1 MSYYG
6 SHERLA
12 NIPGRTVYASP
23 TYSRVEVHGGNGFLP
38 SYMDGYSATIGGG
51 AHTDAQVI
59 IQRGR
64 SMKAQQYQDQDNIR
78 TMKKTEYAL
87 QSGADHQKYVT
98 RPAEYADHVG
108 FYSHDLR
115 QLGQP
120 SDPIQRSMEQGREQ
134 VTRIHQVPMAN
145 QATMYRTRTSVSYED
160 TGRSFQDAMG
170 WITQKKRM
178 IETAPWGDDPATI
191 DQHIMNHSKFQSSIN
206 SSMEVDRARDE
217 LGQKG
222 DKIGLN
228 ALDHEWD
235 SLQKMSYSRLRQLR
249 ELQNIIEEISR
260 EIIWVNEREEKELV
274 FDWGDKNIDT
284 YIPQKQE
291 SYSELMKDLEE
302 KEKDLNKLKQKVDN
316 LHKNSHPAFDKI
328 DAYMDTLQT
337 QWSWLLQITKCL
349 SVHLKENMAYSQFF
363 KEANE
368 INAKLKKDH
377 DNMRMRFACDKS
389 TPLEN
394 LMALLKNLEKEKER
408 LLDNKRQVQLLVNK
422 SKGIIRLKPRN
433 PEFRSSNP
441 VIVQALCD
449 FKQDQKAILQGNEG
463 ILKDNSQRSK
473 WLVIGPGGLD
483 MLIPSVCLL
492 IPPPNNLSIE
502 LAKTNEKYYDA
513 LMDVSSQLYINIKSL
528 ISWQYCVEDIN
539 RINSLTM
546 QLLTRMS
553 PDEYRSIIKS
563 LETHYEEFKR
573 NSQKSELFGDEDK
586 KMIEKQYTTAQTHYD
601 KMIIQLPTY
610 IASAN
615 KGVDESVKMEVVQP
629 VASMPVASMP
639 VAPKP
644 DVTQQSTTF
653 LMELHSLRQRA
664 EAAELGLTQ
673 NLHVP
678 LKENSA
684 KECSQRIVMIEG
696 IQRDINAIRDEHIR
710 MKEKILR
717 LLEGM
722 TDPDKAKFLQTELA
736 VINQKLGSLEGF
748 STSYLQ
754 RLKAL
759 RGLFQSLVQ
768 VEDIV
773 KVNEA
778 RLTEKET
785 SSLNL
790 QELEDYNVLL
800 KRMKSELDQ
809 KRDILKAMETEL
821 NNAVQWNNQVGQSF
835 HKCDVDLSKYAETVI
850 QLSDRWQRIQT
861 QIDSRVWDVQKQQQQ
876 LKHYQQTSSVL
887 MAWIQN
893 ARQRQDVLQ
902 ANKVNDLQALMDQ
915 LNQQRA
921 LQTEI
926 KGKKE
931 RVDEVQKD
939 ANTCASSIKDYELQL
954 ASYSAGLE
962 TLLNIPIKKT
972 MLQSPADTIREEA
985 TELQASYIELF
996 TQSGDFYKFLVE
1008 MQKNM
1013 EELKIR
1019 NTKID
1024 LLEEELRRLKDD
1036 VQAKSQKN
1044 KSLEDMLTRFELDLS
1059 ESKQQLFSMEEIK
1072 KTQARQCDA
1081 VKENLDSTYSQVKD
1095 LTDQVTRLTFML
1107 DDEKRKKRLAEERYV
1122 TQQEEYENLM
1132 RKRQK
1137 ELDEINWSKIE
1148 IEKTIKDKDREIERL
1163 KMQLEDEAS
1172 RRRQFESEIS
1182 KVRNQYNQ
1190 DITNLRK
1197 THETEIHVS
1206 KTTMQKITLAKEED
1220 SEALKLQ
1227 NDNLMTEKKALEE
1240 ELRRLQYSIS
1250 QAENLRKRAEADVH
1264 QQKSVGLQDSTK
1276 IRELE
1281 IHIQTITQKRTEDEL
1296 RQKESMA
1303 ETMRAIQEKNK
1314 QIAVLTQNLE
1324 LESRRRGALEVE
1336 NSGLK
1341 QTRNELQAKNLAA
1354 NEVINRLKVIEQEL
1368 SIVRIDLQTKTHEKY
1383 KVEQNSNR
1391 LEGRIRDLQK
1401 MLDGLEAEVERH
1413 RKATL
1418 DESALRSMAETDLE
1432 RTKQSCKEHLCIIDT
1447 LKRELEIV
1455 SSAAKRNEQQLKNVQ
1470 EALDRSLKDQKLSSD
1485 STSQLNAQ
1493 LKALQLQLQQE
1504 QGRVK
1509 DANLRNEILQ
1519 KTIEEKSRMLN
1530 DNGAEIEKLQ
1540 KMTQN
1545 LTKERLRLDEE
1556 VRSLKQEKEELK
1568 KNQHNS
1574 NNEAMAQMSS
1584 LQSQLQSCNIRT
1596 VEHQAHINE
1605 LSKERDRLKMEIEKS
1620 QKQAFET
1627 SSIVTQSQANYNEIL
1642 KEKDSLAMKIKLLEQ
1657 DKARMQRSEEELN
1670 RIKLSL
1676 EGELQQKKR
1685 ILDENEKV
1693 KRDFSYWKSQYE
1705 LKETHIRQQVS
1716 DKDQLERERN
1726 SLRSE
1731 IERLMAELKSVEAQ
1745 YKNRLTITEKEVSDI
1760 TLVKSNLEKELWKLK
1775 QRPAS
1780 YNQQTQ
1786 TSEDIAKVDPS
1797 KLLFNGVH
1805 RKVTAHQLSDCKIID
1820 QVTLDKL
1827 LKGQK
1832 TVDEVAVNIQP
1843 SLQGAGVIAGVV
1855 AGTQGKMSINEAK
1868 QKNLLPP
1875 EAAVMLLEAQAAAG
1889 YIIDPKVNEK
1899 MSVDMACS
1907 RGLVD
1912 RQDKDVLITAEAAST
1927 GFKDPYTG
1935 KLLSAG
1941 QTLKKGQLNRDTV
1954 IRLLQAQESV
1964 GGILDP
1970 ALSVFLSKDTALERN
1985 LIDED
1990 LYRAL
1995 NKRPACYIDPHTTQK
2010 ISYNDLKMK
2019 CHPEPVTGLLLL
2031 NLPDKSMSLK
2041 GFRGDVSI
2049 EELVESKL
2057 LTRLEAE
2064 EMPIDEI
2071 ENKLRPYLRG
2081 STCIAGIYHEAQDRI
2096 LPIYQAM
2103 KDGLLTRGTALEL
2116 LEAQAASGFVIDP
2129 LNNLYLTVEEA
2140 FRRGLVGKDFK
2151 EKLLS
2156 AERAVT
2162 GYKDPHTGKTI
2173 SLFQAMKKELIEKG
2187 HGIRLLEA
2195 QIASGGI
2202 IDPNGNHR
2210 IDVDVAYSRGYF
2222 DKEMNDILN
2231 YEGDDTKGFF
2241 DPNTHEN
2248 LTYIQLKRRCI
2259 TDKTTGL
2266 VMLPLKDK
2274 KKKAEMEKMQN
2285 VLRKRRVVIV
2295 DPDTGSEM
2303 TVREAYHRELIDY
2316 DTFLELC
2323 DHECEWEEI
2332 TITASDG
2339 SSRLVLVDRK
2349 SGQQFDVQDS
2359 INRGVINQSMLDKY
2373 RTGKMTIKELA
2384 DKMTSKSN
2392 SELSITSSSREDV
2405 NACSS
2410 PVQLAPLS
2418 PTVKK
2423 RLSSVSITLSPPS
2436 EILDDQSPV
2445 AAIFDSETLQKIT
2458 IAEGLRRGIV
2468 DSITAQRLLEA
2479 QACTGGIFNPATGK
2493 KLSLKDAVNQK
2504 IIDEDMSA
2512 HLKPAQKAFHGFEDV
2527 KTRKKMSVAE
2537 AMKEKWLPHEA
2548 GQRFLEFQYLTGG
2561 LIEPQTGLRVNI
2573 EEAIRRGW
2581 LDGRSAQKLQDTR
2594 NHSRNL
2600 TCPKTKLKISY
2611 KEAMDSC
2618 MVEEDNGVKMLQAT
2632 SMSTKGISSPYNV
2645 ASGPSSRQG
2654 SRSGSRSGSRRG
2666 SVDLSPTVSFS
2677 FNSFSSKSYS

>member
-1182 KVRNQYNQ
+1182 K
-1190 DITNLRK
+1190 
-1197 THETEIHVS
+1197 
-1206 KTTMQKITLAKEED
+1206 
-1220 SEALKLQ
+1220 
-1227 NDNLMTEKKALEE
+1227 
-1240 ELRRLQYSIS
+1240 
-1250 QAENLRKRAEADVH
+1250 
-1264 QQKSVGLQDSTK
+1264 
-1276 IRELE
+1276 
-1281 IHIQTITQKRTEDEL
+1281 
-1296 RQKESMA
+1296 
-1303 ETMRAIQEKNK
+1303 
-1314 QIAVLTQNLE
+1314 
-1324 LESRRRGALEVE
+1324 
-1336 NSGLK
+1336 
-1341 QTRNELQAKNLAA
+1341 
-1354 NEVINRLKVIEQEL
+1354 
-1368 SIVRIDLQTKTHEKY
+1368 
-1383 KVEQNSNR
+1383 
-1391 LEGRIRDLQK
+1391 
-1401 MLDGLEAEVERH
+1401 
-1413 RKATL
+1413 
-1418 DESALRSMAETDLE
+1418 
-1432 RTKQSCKEHLCIIDT
+1432 
-1447 LKRELEIV
+1447 
-1455 SSAAKRNEQQLKNVQ
+1455 
-1470 EALDRSLKDQKLSSD
+1470 
-1485 STSQLNAQ
+1485 
-1493 LKALQLQLQQE
+1493 
-1504 QGRVK
+1504 
-1509 DANLRNEILQ
+1509 
-1519 KTIEEKSRMLN
+1519 
-1530 DNGAEIEKLQ
+1530 
-1540 KMTQN
+1540 
-1545 LTKERLRLDEE
+1545 
-1556 VRSLKQEKEELK
+1556 
-1568 KNQHNS
+1568 
-1574 NNEAMAQMSS
+1574 
-1584 LQSQLQSCNIRT
+1584 
-1596 VEHQAHINE
+1596 
-1605 LSKERDRLKMEIEKS
+1605 
-1620 QKQAFET
+1620 T